1 MPRVQRERPARAV
14 ANNAAPRHRATP
26 SRLVKLYKHLAVD
39 QRKAIEDVK
48 FGGLLKIACSQIPSD
63 FANWIMVQCFDHETS
78 QLILPG
84 RGRISL
90 TAGAVA
96 EKFGLPNRGDP
107 VKYELDVDAINFIHE
122 KYGIVRGT
130 APKIET
136 IVQRVKANKEADED
150 FLRSW
155 LMLAVST
162 FLCQSTGLGI
172 SPRCYPSIID
182 LSSVKKLNWAQFVV
196 DQLKDATSKFDK
208 KNSLKPSA
216 NTTVQNSLFT
226 VDDVHQF
233 VSSKALRGMA
243 DQNKRKLCDA
253 VGKVLSGVTELLST
267 FVQKV
272 GSMEFSTQDAAGP
285 SQRRS
290 KRNRTTP
297 PFPNH
302 DIPDDEELDSDYEE
316 ELEDEEEEEDNG
328 EEEPGEEEE
337 DFGEEEETYNSD
349 DDAQVPPDEDDSEM
363 EDVHDAGDGL
373 PSQGGP
379 MSGNEERERRSKMV
393 FDDRSGLHPI
403 AEGNEEVDKDEQGT
417 LPGRVHEQAPASNI
431 HQEEADDEDDVPLII
446 RLRKIKE
453 TANQGSKEQQPE
465 FDLDVVLLEVVP
477 PQPAKICTL
486 EDRNGRLRLL
496 DKSSCWLSCCWS
508 SRTSCCTGPAG
519 LQGPAAVLGLVLL
532 VLVGL
537 QLFLTE
543 GQWGCSIYL
552 LQHHFVDYF

>member
-196 DQLKDATSKFDK
+196 DQLKDAD
-208 KNSLKPSA
+208 
-216 NTTVQNSLFT
+216 
-226 VDDVHQF
+226 
-233 VSSKALRGMA
+233 
-243 DQNKRKLCDA
+243 RK
-253 VGKVLSGVTELLST
+253 S
-267 FVQKV
+267 
-272 GSMEFSTQDAAGP
+272 
-285 SQRRS
+285 
-290 KRNRTTP
+290 
-297 PFPNH
+297 
-302 DIPDDEELDSDYEE
+302 
-316 ELEDEEEEEDNG
+316 
-328 EEEPGEEEE
+328 
-337 DFGEEEETYNSD
+337 
-349 DDAQVPPDEDDSEM
+349 
-363 EDVHDAGDGL
+363 
-373 PSQGGP
+373 
-379 MSGNEERERRSKMV
+379 
-393 FDDRSGLHPI
+393 
-403 AEGNEEVDKDEQGT
+403 
-417 LPGRVHEQAPASNI
+417 
-431 HQEEADDEDDVPLII
+431 
-446 RLRKIKE
+446 
-453 TANQGSKEQQPE
+453 
-465 FDLDVVLLEVVP
+465 VV
-477 PQPAKICTL
+477 
-486 EDRNGRLRLL
+486 
-496 DKSSCWLSCCWS
+496 
-508 SRTSCCTGPAG
+508 
-519 LQGPAAVLGLVLL
+519 
-532 VLVGL
+532 
-537 QLFLTE
+537 
-543 GQWGCSIYL
+543 
-552 LQHHFVDYF
+552 